1 MSASAD
7 ELARWDSV
15 VPGIVRVPL
24 RRRTLGLLPGALVVL
39 LTLWVFIHLGLDPL
53 VIWAGLGRL
62 GWLLGFM
69 LPPAHGGL
77 LGVFI
82 WAMAETLA
90 MALLATVFAA
100 VLAIPF
106 GLLCTRSTG
115 TLAPVT
121 FAARRLSDVVRGVD
135 PLVWALIFVNVVG
148 LGPFAGILALTLHN
162 TGDLAKLYSEAIEN
176 IEKRQLDGI
185 RASAGSPFAVMRLGA
200 LPQILPVLTSQALY
214 YFESNTRSATIIGA
228 VGAGGIG
235 LLLTERIRLYR
246 WDEVAFLILMILAA
260 VFVIDAVSQRLRIVL
275 IEGRK
280 APLVA

>member
-1 MSASAD
+1 MSATTA
-7 ELARWDSV
+7 ELARWESV
-15 VPGIVRVPL
+15 VPGVVRVPL
-24 RRRTLGLLPGALVVL
+24 RRRAQRMLPGALAAL
-39 LTLWVFIHLGLDPL
+39 LTLWVFIHLSLDPL

-62 GWLLGFM
+62 GWLLAFM
-69 LPPAHGGL
+69 APPSHGGL
-77 LGVFI
+77 LDVFL

-90 MALLATVFAA
+90 IALLATVFAA

-106 GLLCTRSTG
+106 GLLCTRSSG
-115 TLAPVT
+115 ALAPVT
-121 FAARRLSDVVRGVD
+121 FIARRLSDTVRGVD

-185 RASAGSPFAVMRLGA
+185 RASGGSPFAVLRLGA
-200 LPQILPVLTSQALY
+200 LPQFLPVLTSQALY

-260 VFVIDAVSQRLRIVL
+260 VYAIDAMSQRLRILL

-280 APLVA
+280 APLVS

>member
-1 MSASAD
+1 MSATAA
-7 ELARWDSV
+7 ELARWEEV
-15 VPGIVRVPL
+15 VPGVVRVPL
-24 RRRTLGLLPGALVVL
+24 RRRVLRMLPGILAALV
-39 LTLWVFIHLGLDPL
+39 TLWVFMHLSLDPL
-53 VIWAGLGRL
+53 AIWAGLGRL
-62 GWLLGFM
+62 GWLLTFM
-69 LPPAHGGL
+69 VPPSTGGL
-77 LGVFI
+77 LDVFL

-90 MALLATVFAA
+90 IALLATVFAA
-100 VLAIPF
+100 LLAIPF
-106 GLLCTRSTG
+106 GLLCARSAG
-115 TLAPVT
+115 ALAPVT
-121 FAARRLSDVVRGVD
+121 FVARRLSDTVRGVD
-135 PLVWALIFVNVVG
+135 ALVWALIFVNVVG

-185 RASAGSPFAVMRLGA
+185 RASGGSPFAVLRLGA
-200 LPQILPVLTSQALY
+200 LPQFLPLLTSQALY